1 MDKNYSIDSTDG
13 VTVVRFY
20 KRLGIDEIRNAII
33 DVAENHLSDLRLWDF
48 SKADINLTS
57 SQIEELAKY
66 GKSKFSIPSKVAIV
80 APEDLA
86 FGLMR
91 IYEVYREEDQ
101 AEIKVFR
108 SEQDAWVWL
117 RNPDHELSGL

>member
-1 MDKNYSIDSTDG
+1 MDKNYSIDTVDG

-20 KRLGIDEIRNAII
+20 KSLGIDEIRNAIT
-33 DVAENHLSDLRLWDF
+33 DVAQNHLSDLRLWDF
-48 SKADINLTS
+48 SKAEINLTS
-57 SQIEELAKY
+57 SQIEQLAKY
-66 GKSKFSIPSKVAIV
+66 GKAKFSIPSKVAIV

-91 IYEVYREEDQ
+91 IYEVHREEDQ

-108 SEQDAWVWL
+108 SEQDAWGWL
-117 RNPDHELSGL
+117 KNPDQESRGL